1 MCGVSARPAKDIILM
16 GVKSVILYDRRAV
29 TTEDLAWQVG
39 AVPVLLCFVWAV
51 QFTCATS
58 FT

>member
-16 GVKSVILYDRRAV
+16 GVKSVVLYDRGAV

-51 QFTCATS
+51 
-58 FT
+58 